1 MPSPRPSQTK
11 RTSRYPILLDW
22 GGGLGASL
30 SQHASNLNAADLQQS
45 LFPPATSIPNE
56 PADTIPNTIPNVT
69 TDFHWDLISLGL
81 EEPLPAP
88 EVVEE
93 LDNIFFEKVYPIMP
107 IIHRP
112 RYFANLNL
120 APGMRPPICL
130 RYIMWCHAASVTD
143 KYFSL
148 HTHFYQR
155 ARKYAE
161 MEEMKGF
168 GESVVGLGFCQTWIL
183 VGAYEFR
190 MIYFPRAW
198 LSVGKAT
205 RLALMMGLNRLDGM
219 GLDVKQAILPPK
231 DWTEREERRRT
242 FWMAFCTDRYAS
254 IGTGWPVVIDEQDI
268 MTNLPASEES
278 FEKSKPQRTLRL
290 VDIVAGEGV
299 STLSPFACVVILSS
313 LFGRNIIH
321 LHRPQANDNDH
332 DLNGEFWKRHRSHDN
347 ILLHIALSLPE
358 HLRLPSG
365 MDDVNVI
372 FANMSIHTSTIC
384 LHQAAIFKSE
394 KNKMPNQITT
404 ESKRRCLVAANQISS
419 IMKMVSHVDLTLLN
433 PFMSFC
439 LYIAAR
445 VFVQYLKARPDDS
458 SVFSSLQFVVGALNA
473 MKVKNPLTE
482 SFLVQLDV
490 DLEGVGIKAINPSK
504 FNVAYALNAKKAFPP
519 DPVECP
525 PIFSMVAQNGRG
537 LDGTK
542 TGGSNQA
549 ANSTGINTSLPNRQR
564 DSLNQICAYKVPQND
579 HMFPQSQNTAGYA
592 NSNGSL
598 GATDIDMDFPA
609 DFGLGERNPPSDHP
623 TPSTLNSSS
632 NTSYAISGFDDPS
645 PDRNPQKTTAGQSK
659 QGLGTVFDKNQPVHI
674 SPASSGS
681 PQIGG
686 QSYPTNT
693 TGPLTAGSGSAFN
706 MPSVWDMP
714 TPSADISN
722 VDFGGVNVDGLSDAQ
737 WAQILSSS
745 GNAAG
750 WDSWRPS

>member
-1 MPSPRPSQTK
+1 SLFVIPDPGLICDLCRPWRTLRPPLFRQETPQHLQGQGSAQADNHFQDDGSGHTHHGDGSYVPRPK
-11 RTSRYPILLDW
+11 RIACVVCRRRKLRCDGKRPSCGTCSRLGHECSYDEVRKKSGPKRGYVKQLEARLAQVETLLKGQDSDHPPRLSPPQAQENAFAATFPNEADLSLPDIAGL

-579 HMFPQSQNTAGYA
+579 HMF
-592 NSNGSL
+592 
-598 GATDIDMDFPA
+598 
-609 DFGLGERNPPSDHP
+609 
-623 TPSTLNSSS
+623 LNLR
-632 NTSYAISGFDDPS
+632 I
-645 PDRNPQKTTAGQSK
+645 R
-659 QGLGTVFDKNQPVHI
+659 L
-674 SPASSGS
+674 
-681 PQIGG
+681 
-686 QSYPTNT
+686 
-693 TGPLTAGSGSAFN
+693 
-706 MPSVWDMP
+706 DMP
-714 TPSADISN
+714 TPM
-722 VDFGGVNVDGLSDAQ
+722 VH
-737 WAQILSSS
+737 
-745 GNAAG
+745 
-750 WDSWRPS
+750 